1 MILHFYTPSIFVP
14 TSTFIREMRVDSSEQ
29 NLGKMTLAV
38 HRSSIIKARV
48 EAPVPF
54 QARGQ
59 HTQAPLFSV
68 SIVFVLF
75 TLYGVHI
82 CFLLEYIVVL
92 TIDKKDGI
100 DWHSRSLV
108 GLSNSDLIGPNRL
121 A

>member
-1 MILHFYTPSIFVP
+1 
-14 TSTFIREMRVDSSEQ
+14 
-29 NLGKMTLAV
+29 MTLAV
-38 HRSSIIKARV
+38 HRSSIIKALV
-48 EAPVPF
+48 EAPAPF

-59 HTQAPLFSV
+59 HTQAPLFLV

-100 DWHSRSLV
+100 DWHKSPV

>member
-1 MILHFYTPSIFVP
+1 
-14 TSTFIREMRVDSSEQ
+14 MRVDSSEQ

-48 EAPVPF
+48 EAPAPF

-59 HTQAPLFSV
+59 HTQAPLFLV

-82 CFLLEYIVVL
+82 YFLARVHCSADHRQKGWY
-92 TIDKKDGI
+92 
-100 DWHSRSLV
+100 
-108 GLSNSDLIGPNRL
+108 RL

>member
-1 MILHFYTPSIFVP
+1 
-14 TSTFIREMRVDSSEQ
+14 
-29 NLGKMTLAV
+29 MTLAV

-48 EAPVPF
+48 EAPAPF

-59 HTQAPLFSV
+59 HPQAPLFLV

-82 CFLLEYIVVL
+82 YFLARVL

>member
-1 MILHFYTPSIFVP
+1 M
-14 TSTFIREMRVDSSEQ
+14 ESSQQ
-29 NLGKMTLAV
+29 NLCKITLAV

-48 EAPVPF
+48 EAPAPF

-59 HTQAPLFSV
+59 HTQAPLFLV

-75 TLYGVHI
+75 TLYVVDI